1 MFNLKNKVAVI
12 TGSRRGIG
20 RGIAEVFAK
29 AGADVVISDVD
40 QKESEQTARQIAAKY
55 KVKALAI
62 RCDVS
67 KKSDVDS
74 LLRQTV
80 KKFKKVDILV
90 NNAGIFFQKS
100 LLDYKE
106 EDWDKMVDIN
116 LKSIYLCSQ
125 AAARYMI
132 PMKKGKIINIA
143 SIAGIIGYP
152 GAAAYCAS
160 KGGIINLTKE
170 LALELAAYKINVNA
184 IAPGAID
191 TPMTAFLKNNKKI
204 LQQTLANIPL
214 KRMGKPEEIGY
225 AALFLASEEAGY
237 VTGQTVVVDGGW
249 TIQ

>member
-29 AGADVVISDVD
+29 AGANVVISDVD
-40 QKESEQTARQIAAKY
+40 KKESEQTARQIAAKY

-160 KGGIINLTKE
+160 KGGIITLTKE
-170 LALELAAYKINVNA
+170 LALELATYKINVNA

-204 LQQTLANIPL
+204 LQQTLVNIPL

-225 AALFLASEEAGY
+225 AALFLASQEADY

>member
-125 AAARYMI
+125 AKQDI
-132 PMKKGKIINIA
+132 
-143 SIAGIIGYP
+143 
-152 GAAAYCAS
+152 
-160 KGGIINLTKE
+160 
-170 LALELAAYKINVNA
+170 
-184 IAPGAID
+184 
-191 TPMTAFLKNNKKI
+191 
-204 LQQTLANIPL
+204 
-214 KRMGKPEEIGY
+214 
-225 AALFLASEEAGY
+225 
-237 VTGQTVVVDGGW
+237 
-249 TIQ
+249 

>member
-29 AGADVVISDVD
+29 AGANVVISDVD
-40 QKESEQTARQIAAKY
+40 KKESEQTARQIAAKY

-67 KKSDVDS
+67 NKSDVDS

-90 NNAGIFFQKS
+90 NNAGIFFQKP

-125 AAARYMI
+125 AAAKYMV

-160 KGGIINLTKE
+160 KGGIITLTKE
-170 LALELAAYKINVNA
+170 LALELATYKINVNA

-204 LQQTLANIPL
+204 LQQTLVNIPL

-225 AALFLASEEAGY
+225 AALFLASQEADY